1 MIDAKQ
7 LQATIERIARAPIT
21 WLTNMVLWL
30 VWIGCVIIAA
40 YGVFSHVN
48 IATVYPFIRV
58 TGGTLDLL
66 YVVATAAAL
75 AYVPKG

>member
-7 LQATIERIARAPIT
+7 LQAKIEQVARAPIST
-21 WLTNMVLWL
+21 LASTVVWL
-30 VWIGCVIIAA
+30 VWLGCVTIAA
-40 YGVFSHVN
+40 YGIVSHVT
-48 IATVYPFIRV
+48 IATAYPFIRV
-58 TGGTLDLL
+58 SGGSLELL